1 MISKLTIHGY
11 KSIED
16 LSIGCSR
23 VNLLTGSNMS
33 GKTAVIEAMLLG
45 GWKHTAGLPSLDA
58 EFSDVHN
65 DRAEKPITIETVDSS
80 GILRRIAF
88 CGDGTVISSD
98 RPADTFIYIPLIKT
112 HLGQRDGLFIAD
124 SVAPGK
130 GSSKGVCLA
139 DGATHLPDGMGEW
152 VERVTRLSLA
162 HDNSDP
168 KGHFSFQRRENGR
181 LVRRTVSSAGVIRAV
196 KIIYVCLASPK
207 NAVICVEQPE
217 AFLSPAEQSELAKF
231 LYHIAADGHQVFI
244 ETNSENVF
252 NALRTEIVKKEIRAE
267 DVSVNYLVL
276 DRHTYTTKCNPV
288 MITQYGS
295 LQGMNETMSLDG
307 FFDQYS
313 KDLDVMLGL

>member
-16 LSIGCSR
+16 LSIDCSR

-33 GKTAVIEAMLLG
+33 GKTAVMEALLLG
-45 GWKHTAGLPSLDA
+45 GWKHTAGFPILDA

-65 DRAEKPITIETVDSS
+65 DRAEGPITIETVDSS
-80 GILRRIAF
+80 GISRRIAF
-88 CGDGTVISSD
+88 CGDGTVVSSA
-98 RPADTFIYIPLIKT
+98 RPTDTFVYVPLTKT
-112 HLGQRDGLFIAD
+112 HLRRRDGFYIMDGDVSDAD
-124 SVAPGK
+124 
-130 GSSKGVCLA
+130 SSKGIYLA
-139 DGATHLPDGMGEW
+139 AGEMALPDGMDTW
-152 VERVTRLSLA
+152 VEKVTGLSLR
-162 HDNSDP
+162 NVKSDP
-168 KGHFSFQRRENGR
+168 TGHYSFRRREKGR

-196 KIIYVCLASPK
+196 KIIYACLASPK
-207 NAVICVEQPE
+207 NAVICIEQPE
-217 AFLSPAEQSELAKF
+217 AFLSPAAQSELAKF
-231 LYHIAADGHQVFI
+231 LYHIAADGHQMFI

-252 NALRTEIVKKEIRAE
+252 NALRTEIVKKEISAE

-288 MITQYGS
+288 RIVRYGN
-295 LQGMNETMSLDG
+295 LQGMNEDMTLDG